1 MSDILRLLRMARPLS
16 GRLALAVLL
25 GVLTAVA
32 AVGLIATSAYLISRA
47 SEQPPILTLTVAIV
61 GVRFFGVSRGFFRYL
76 ERVVGHD
83 AAFRVLTDVR
93 VQVYEQLERLAPA
106 GVPAFRSGDLLSR
119 LVADVDTVQELY
131 LRVIPPFCVAAVVG
145 AGAVGLVGW
154 LVPAAGV
161 ALATGL
167 VLAGLVV
174 PLLAAAVGR
183 RADRALAGDRGSLNV
198 GVVELVRLAPE
209 LVVAGTAEY
218 ALRGL
223 AQRDDRLRE
232 HEQRASLGAGV
243 GAGLTA
249 LTGGLT
255 VLTSLAVAT
264 VTVSQGQLDG
274 VLLAVV
280 VLTPLAAFELV
291 TPLPMAL
298 QQLSR
303 VQASARRIF
312 EVSDAPSP
320 VTEPVQPVELP
331 TAPFHCELSDVEVRW
346 TPGDPVAL
354 HPFSLDLPP
363 GHRVAVVGPS
373 GAGKSTVAAALL
385 RFVDVE
391 QGQITLNGVSTA
403 TLRSDDT
410 RTVIGLLSQEAHLFD
425 STLAENLLLARRD
438 ADPAQLRDVLA
449 AAGLVDWVD
458 GLPEGLGTRVGEHG
472 ARLSG
477 GQRQRVAL
485 ARLLLADFP
494 VVVLDE
500 PGEHLDTATAD
511 ALMHD
516 LLRAVSGRTTVVIT
530 HRLLGLQDV
539 DEIVVLGEGYVVERG
554 THEDLLAA
562 PGWYASTW
570 HRERRQEL

>member
-1 MSDILRLLRMARPLS
+1 MADVRRLLRMARPLW

-131 LRVIPPFCVAAVVG
+131 LRVVPPFCVAAIVG

-154 LVPAAGV
+154 LVPAAGG
-161 ALATGL
+161 ALALGL
-167 VLAGLVV
+167 VLAGLIV
-174 PLLAAAVGR
+174 PLLAASVGR
-183 RADRALAGDRGSLNV
+183 RADRALAGDRGALNV

-209 LVVAGTAEY
+209 LVVAGTAEH
-218 ALRGL
+218 ALQGL
-223 AQRDDRLRE
+223 ARRDDVLRE

-249 LTGGLT
+249 LTAGIT
-255 VLTSLAVAT
+255 VLTSLTVGALAVAR
-264 VTVSQGQLDG
+264 GQLDG

-291 TPLPMAL
+291 MPLPMAL

-312 EVSDAPSP
+312 EVADAPSP
-320 VTEPVQPVELP
+320 VTEPAEPAALP
-331 TAPFHCELSDVEVRW
+331 EAPFHCALDDVDVRW
-346 TPGDPVAL
+346 SPGQPAAL
-354 HPFSLDLPP
+354 QSFSLDLPP
-363 GHRVAVVGPS
+363 GHRVAIVGPS

-391 QGQITLNGVSTA
+391 QGQVTLNGVATA
-403 TLRSDDT
+403 SVRSDET

-438 ADPAQLRDVLA
+438 AGPARLRDALA

-458 GLPEGLGTRVGEHG
+458 GLPEGLDTRVGEHG

-485 ARLLLADFP
+485 ARILLADFP

-539 DEIVVLGEGYVVERG
+539 DEIVVLDAGQVVERG
-554 THEDLLAA
+554 THQDLLAA

-570 HRERRQEL
+570 ERERRQAF